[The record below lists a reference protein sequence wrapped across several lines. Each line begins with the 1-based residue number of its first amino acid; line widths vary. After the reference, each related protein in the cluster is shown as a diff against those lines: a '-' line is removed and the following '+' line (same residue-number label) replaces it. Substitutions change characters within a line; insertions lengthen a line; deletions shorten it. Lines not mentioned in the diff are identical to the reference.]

1 MGGAVTAP
9 ARRVTGIDLVGMEFW
24 DRPPERRLA
33 DFARL
38 RELGRPVYFP
48 EPRVPLVRSGRGFHA
63 LVRHADVVEASR
75 NAAVFSSEPAATSPE
90 PPPWLPALFGTPM
103 VNMDDP
109 AHARL
114 RRIVFRAFT
123 PKMLARI
130 EEDVR
135 ATAARIVDDVLAEGP
150 RDFVEQVAARL
161 PINVICAMMGVP
173 ERTRP
178 YVLGR
183 IDAMTAYSG
192 VRGSPASPRTLR
204 LLYGNLRAIVD
215 LHRLV
220 ARLGRAR
227 RENPAGDLVSA
238 LVNAN
243 PDGERLS
250 VKELGS
256 FFDLLLVAGNETT
269 RNALSHGLRLFTEH
283 PGQRELLTAG
293 DLAAYD
299 GRIGGA
305 IEEIVRYASPIIQFR
320 RTLTR
325 DHELGGHPFRAGDK
339 VVLFYPAANR
349 DPEVFADPDSFD
361 ITRSPN
367 PHVGFGG
374 PGPHLCLGANLARM
388 ELRIMFRELYGRL
401 PGLRADGGPEYLR
414 SSFDNGITRLPFTF
428 AR

>member
-1 MGGAVTAP
+1 
-9 ARRVTGIDLVGMEFW
+9 MEFW